1 MIHIHSP
8 DQLYIFNTIENGWL
22 NRWRDIYMLPS
33 FQSCLSWKLRLS
45 QQQWTP
51 SLNHTLGTELNRHL
65 KCSSQ
70 RTFMFCHISP
80 GKTNQWSEIKQTK
93 FGPENVIGLREE
105 SDGFSAL
112 PLLVALICL
121 ERWGRWGQA
130 GHISWTSNANG
141 EHLTQKENN
150 KKYLM
155 QLMMMILCW
164 FLVYLTIYLRK

>member
-1 MIHIHSP
+1 M
-8 DQLYIFNTIENGWL
+8 EG
-22 NRWRDIYMLPS
+22 YMLPS
-33 FQSCLSWKLRLS
+33 FQSCLSWKFWLS

-51 SLNHTLGTELNRHL
+51 SLNHRGRAHLELSWTGIWIRN

-80 GKTNQWSEIKQTK
+80 GKTNQWSETKQTK

-130 GHISWTSNANG
+130 GHISWTSNPNG

-155 QLMMMILCW
+155 QLMMMILCR
-164 FLVYLTIYLRK
+164 FLAYLTIYLRK

>member
-1 MIHIHSP
+1 M
-8 DQLYIFNTIENGWL
+8 EG
-22 NRWRDIYMLPS
+22 YMLPS

-45 QQQWTP
+45 QHQWTA
-51 SLNHTLGTELNRHL
+51 SLNHRGRAHLELSWTGVWKRN

-70 RTFMFCHISP
+70 GTFMFCDISH
-80 GKTNQWSEIKQTK
+80 GKRSQWSKTKQIN
-93 FGPENVIGLREE
+93 FGPENVIGFREE

-121 ERWGRWGQA
+121 GRWGRGQA
-130 GHISWTSNANG
+130 GRISWTSNANG

-155 QLMMMILCW
+155 QLMRMILCW